1 MYNESVFKNRNIRA
15 DKYHVDP
22 WREGSCR
29 TRQDAKRSAKGTLA
43 AAGEGHGH
51 AVGLAT
57 AGRPRSSAVACR
69 LASVTWCVVFWKW
82 LCHSR
87 NDVGSSR
94 GARIPLP
101 VAAEQCAAVGT
112 RTFALSIHPLTGVG
126 VVSSSVPYD

>member
-57 AGRPRSSAVACR
+57 AGQAPLICCR
-69 LASVTWCVVFWKW
+69 LQTCLSHVV
-82 LCHSR
+82 
-87 NDVGSSR
+87 R
-94 GARIPLP
+94 GVLE
-101 VAAEQCAAVGT
+101 V
-112 RTFALSIHPLTGVG
+112 ALSLTQ
-126 VVSSSVPYD
+126 